1 MKVQWKIAA
10 RFSNTKR
17 VVAHMHRDDQ
27 SALNR
32 WSNLR
37 VMHGVIGDGKSFI
50 FDDWDRFW
58 GFVAASGVEVSE
70 IKRVEEKMPLEQ
82 HYDAHVFGAHHLQEL
97 KRKNVVV
104 LCQYHERSKEQISNY
119 FEITGEKISSYQVVG
134 AKRIYAVSADLH
146 MQLLLSGMSAS
157 FELPAFKMQTRESI
171 KAPDS
176 VSDRDLNFVRGD
188 VWYGTKLTSRWL

>member
-1 MKVQWKIAA
+1 MPPKMKVQWKIAA

-70 IKRVEEKMPLEQ
+70 IKPFM
-82 HYDAHVFGAHHLQEL
+82 
-97 KRKNVVV
+97 
-104 LCQYHERSKEQISNY
+104 
-119 FEITGEKISSYQVVG
+119 EKIEELETLLRKYPGPNTVEYLIHDATGMLRVVIKNKFEVDVKENLINELG
-134 AKRIYAVSADLH
+134 ELDYIDR
-146 MQLLLSGMSAS
+146 LS
-157 FELPAFKMQTRESI
+157 
-171 KAPDS
+171 
-176 VSDRDLNFVRGD
+176 LNV
-188 VWYGTKLTSRWL
+188 K